1 MSAEGL
7 QRHIRFSLSSP
18 ILSSKSGE
26 IVFSLHFT
34 PLEICQIQDHKKR
47 RTMLPE
53 QFLND
58 H

>member
-1 MSAEGL
+1 MSAEVL
-7 QRHIRFSLSSP
+7 QRHISFSLSSP

-26 IVFSLHFT
+26 ILFSLPFT
-34 PLEICQIQDHKKR
+34 PLEICQIQDHIKG
-47 RTMLPE
+47 RTILPE